1 MKRSTQAGLTLIEV
15 MVAMLLLSITLLG
28 LAAAFPG
35 AHLAVFQ
42 GRASTR
48 AAALAEQRLEVARN
62 TPYGE
67 LAGLAGTDDA
77 TYSPYTVETAVAVNA
92 PSSGLTTVTVTVTGP
107 EIVGPTTPAMG
118 PTRVVLETFISAP

>member
-1 MKRSTQAGLTLIEV
+1 MKRSAQAGLTLIEV
-15 MVAMLLLSITLLG
+15 MVAMFLLSIALLG

-35 AHLAVFQ
+35 AHLAVYQ

-48 AAALAEQRLEVARN
+48 AAALAEQRLELARN

-67 LAGLAGTDDA
+67 LADLTGTDDT
-77 TYSPYTVETAVAVNA
+77 TYSPYIVETAVAVDA

-107 EIVGPTTPAMG
+107 EIAGPTTQATG
-118 PTRVVLETFISAP
+118 PTRVVLETFVSAP